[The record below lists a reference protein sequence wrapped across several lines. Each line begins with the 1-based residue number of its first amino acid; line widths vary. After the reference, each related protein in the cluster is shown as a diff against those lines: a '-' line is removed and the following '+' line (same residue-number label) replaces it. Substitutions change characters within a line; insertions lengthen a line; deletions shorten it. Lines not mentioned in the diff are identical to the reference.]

1 MHVAYPLIRK
11 KQSWRAFGLTDR
23 NMSMSEIVTLELPEH
38 VVRSAQAVASRTH
51 RRVEEVLVDWIDQA
65 AAEVPVECLSDE
77 EILRLCDMQMA
88 DEDQNELSYLL
99 ARNREGQL
107 DNTDH
112 TRLDALMQ
120 TYRRG
125 IVRKAQAWKVAVAR
139 GLRTALT

>member
-1 MHVAYPLIRK
+1 M
-11 KQSWRAFGLTDR
+11 
-23 NMSMSEIVTLELPEH
+23 NEIVTLELPKH
-38 VVRSAQAVASRTH
+38 VVRSARSVAERTH

-65 AAEVPVECLSDE
+65 ATEVPIDCLSDE
-77 EILRLCDMQMA
+77 EILGLCDMQMA

-112 TRLDALMQ
+112 ARLDALMQ
-120 TYRRG
+120 MYRRG

>member
-1 MHVAYPLIRK
+1 MR
-11 KQSWRAFGLTDR
+11 
-23 NMSMSEIVTLELPEH
+23 EIVTLELPEH
-38 VVRSAQAVASRTH
+38 IVRNARAVAERMH
-51 RRVEEVLVDWIDQA
+51 RRIEDVLVDWIDQA
-65 AAEVPVECLSDE
+65 AAEVPVDCLSDE

-112 TRLDALMQ
+112 ARLDALMQ
-120 TYRRG
+120 TYRKG
-125 IVRKAQAWKVAVAR
+125 LVRKAQAWKVAVAR